1 MGFDLDKY
9 REARERGPSV
19 GEIWQKEEMQRKADE
34 DRRLQDTLADANGVW
49 LLADH
54 YLPADVK
61 EFGERHGI
69 PELTNEMWRGAF
81 IAGWRAAFRALKVKP

>member
-34 DRRLQDTLADANGVW
+34 DRRLQDT
-49 LLADH
+49 LADH